1 MKNATKQCNNNINI
15 NKLPKN
21 KDTYNI
27 TETKQCIYPTNDN
40 ISKKYEAYM
49 SQTNRRK
56 TSISLTVSQTY
67 LNKMNQLIKAG
78 KFSSISDA
86 INVAVSM
93 YLGKISIYEN
103 NLNFDFSKKIELEEN
118 DKTPKKSISV
128 TYSEFLDEEL
138 ENLVAVTQKN
148 KSYLVRLALK
158 DFFEYYTNIEQHL
171 KPKEEVNV
179 FTKEDLVELI
189 KEIVNDMESKKK
201 N

>member
-1 MKNATKQCNNNINI
+1 
-15 NKLPKN
+15 
-21 KDTYNI
+21 
-27 TETKQCIYPTNDN
+27 
-40 ISKKYEAYM
+40 M